1 MATSPFESASR
12 HANARRLN
20 PPTSRAANA
29 GPAMKTVAR
38 ALAAETP
45 IVPTA
50 KRRTAPAAA
59 QVV

>member
-1 MATSPFESASR
+1 
-12 HANARRLN
+12 
-20 PPTSRAANA
+20 
-29 GPAMKTVAR
+29 MKTVAR